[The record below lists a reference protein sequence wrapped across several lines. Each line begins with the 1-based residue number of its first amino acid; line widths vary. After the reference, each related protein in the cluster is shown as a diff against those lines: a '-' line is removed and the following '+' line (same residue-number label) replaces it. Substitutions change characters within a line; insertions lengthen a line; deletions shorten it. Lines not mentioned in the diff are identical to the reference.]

1 VEELIGRHFIPV
13 KIHIKE
19 QPDTFDRFNA
29 QWTPTFVFLDPDGT
43 EGHRFEGFL
52 PARDLLAQLELGL
65 GHVAFGRKQF
75 DPAEKRFRR
84 VVDGYPESEAAPAA
98 LYWAGVAKYK
108 ATNDAGALA
117 ATAAALQQR
126 YPASDWAKK
135 ASVWAA

>member
-1 VEELIGRHFIPV
+1 VAELIDRHFIPV

-19 QPDTFDRFNA
+19 QPATFDRFNA
-29 QWTPTFVFLDPDGT
+29 QWTPTFVILDPDGT
-43 EGHRFEGFL
+43 ERYRFEGFL
-52 PARDLLAQLELGL
+52 PARDLLAQLEFGL

-75 DPAEKRFRR
+75 DQAEKQFRR
-84 VVDGYPESEAAPAA
+84 VVEAYPDSEAAPPA

-117 ATAAALQQR
+117 ETAAAFKQR
-126 YPASDWAKK
+126 YAASDWAKK